1 MIDGAR
7 YGHTNLIAQDWRRL
21 VAFYVELFGCEP
33 VPPERDLR
41 GPVVEAG
48 TGVPGGALAGMHL
61 RLPGHGP
68 DGPTLEIYSFAAMPP
83 KPETAIDRPGY
94 GHLAFQ
100 VTDVVDA
107 RAQVLAAGGRPLGE
121 VVRTRVSPDASVTW
135 CYVTD
140 PEGNPVEL
148 QSWGPG
154 EPAAILRDELVVSA
168 SRTSE
173 RRSGGSPG

>member
-1 MIDGAR
+1 MIDGVR
-7 YGHTNLIAQDWRRL
+7 HGHTNVIAQDWRRL
-21 VAFYVELFGCEP
+21 VDFYVTVFGCEP
-33 VPPERDLR
+33 VPPERDLH

-48 TGVPGGALAGMHL
+48 TGVSGATLNGMHL

-68 DGPTLEIYSFAAMPP
+68 DGPTLEIYSFGTMPP
-83 KPETAIDRPGY
+83 KPPTAIDRPGY

-100 VTDVVDA
+100 VTDVAAA
-107 RAQVLAAGGRPLGE
+107 RREVLAAGGIALGGI
-121 VVRTRVSPDASVTW
+121 VRTQVAADRSVTW

-154 EPAAILRDELVVSA
+154 EPAAILQD
-168 SRTSE
+168 
-173 RRSGGSPG
+173 